1 VKEMTPRARVRA
13 AIEHQETDR
22 VPVALGGGPY
32 GIVDEVYFKLLELFD
47 LGDPVPPFRKGHNI
61 SYLDDRVFERLGID
75 TRYVWPG
82 DSPSS
87 PKTPTDDPNFFL
99 DGYGQPWKRALP
111 YYYPV
116 EGILSGKD
124 LDDIDK
130 VVQWP
135 DTDDPRWVA
144 GVRERA
150 QDLKENTDYFIIAR
164 MVTSHGPYMTAAHLR
179 GTEQFLMDMSLDES
193 FTQTLLAKV
202 TDCIDAFLRNYLQAG
217 GEYIDMIELPGDDYA
232 TSKNLI
238 MSPVVF
244 RKFIKPAIQQ
254 LVTTIKEFRSDL
266 KIMLHSDGMIQPILD
281 DFIEIGIDVVHPL
294 EPLPVIEHSDI
305 KAEFGDQL
313 AFLGGIDIV
322 HAMPGSREDV
332 IAEVKRRIQALAPG
346 GGYILAPA
354 NHIQPDVPP
363 ENLVTLYDAARQYG
377 QYPIQGEDIGR

>member
-1 VKEMTPRARVRA
+1 VKEMTPHERVLSA
-13 AIEHQETDR
+13 LEHQEPDR

-32 GIVDEVYFKLLELFD
+32 GVVDEVYFKLLEMFD
-47 LGDPVPPFRKGHNI
+47 LGDPVPPFREGHNI

-87 PKTPTDDPNFFL
+87 PKTPTEAPDVFL
-99 DGYGQPWKRALP
+99 DGYGQPWRRAIP

-116 EGILSGKD
+116 EGILADKSV
-124 LDDIDK
+124 DDIDK

-135 DTDDPRWVA
+135 DVNDPRWVA

-150 QDLKENTDYFIIAR
+150 QDLKENSNYFVIAR

-179 GTEQFLMDMSLDES
+179 GTEQFLMDMSLDENFS
-193 FTQTLLAKV
+193 QALIEKV
-202 TDCIDAFLRNYLQAG
+202 TDAIDALLRKYLQAG
-217 GEYIDMIELPGDDYA
+217 GEYFDMIELPGDDYA

-238 MSPVVF
+238 MSPSSF
-244 RKFIKPAIQQ
+244 RKFIKPAIQR
-254 LVTTIKEFRSDL
+254 LVNTIKGFRSDM
-266 KIMLHSDGMIQPILD
+266 KVMLHSDGMIQPILG
-281 DFIEIGIDVVHPL
+281 DFIEIGVDAVHPL
-294 EPLPVIEHSDI
+294 EPLPVVEHSDI

-313 AFLGGIDIV
+313 TFIGAIDIV
-322 HAMPGSREDV
+322 HALPGNHEDV

-377 QYPIQGEDIGR
+377 RYPIRVGQD

>member
-1 VKEMTPRARVRA
+1 VKEMTPRARVLA
-13 AIEHQETDR
+13 AIEHKEPDR

-32 GIVDEVYFKLLELFD
+32 GIVDEVYFELLDLFN
-47 LGDPVPPFRKGHNI
+47 LGDPVEPFRKGHNI
-61 SYLDDRVFERLGID
+61 SYIDDRVFEKFGVD

-87 PKTPTDDPNFFL
+87 PKAATDDPDIFL

-116 EGILSGKD
+116 EGILAGKD
-124 LDDIDK
+124 VDDIDK
-130 VVQWP
+130 LVQWP
-135 DTDDPRWVA
+135 DADDLRWMA

-150 QDLKENTDYFIIAR
+150 RDLKENTDYFVIAR

-193 FTQTLLAKV
+193 FTQALIERV
-202 TDCIDAFLRNYLQAG
+202 TNSIDALLQKYLQAG
-217 GEYIDMIELPGDDYA
+217 GEYFDMIELPGDDYA

-238 MSPVVF
+238 MSPLVF

-254 LVTTIKEFRSDL
+254 LVNTIKEFRPDL
-266 KIMLHSDGMIQPILD
+266 KIMLHSDGMIQPILS
-281 DFIEIGIDVVHPL
+281 DFIDIGIDVVHPL
-294 EPLPVIEHSDI
+294 EPLPVVKHSDI

-313 AFLGGIDIV
+313 AFLGAIDIV
-322 HAMPGSREDV
+322 HALPGSREDV

-354 NHIQPDVPP
+354 NHIQTDVPL
-363 ENLVTLYDAARQYG
+363 ENLVTLFNAAREFG
-377 QYPIQGEDIGR
+377 KYPIQES